1 MFLNLL
7 QIFAFVNKY
16 CTLYLLRFPAFLDMM
31 ASKVNKYDKYTVQYP
46 NYTIQNSM
54 HTTPNIQISSW
65 ITKKIT
71 YHKKI
76 TKISWGPIVRG
87 PVVWGPTVRLQKV
100 ANWAPDSWAPGP
112 SCPGPNCP
120 PWKSGKLGPGQLG
133 PGNILFQNHQK
144 TNTASKIQTE
154 MLPNVNFVPFRPNV
168 VLKRQDTS
176 FQLAKNHCKSHN
188 CHPKYQYHHP
198 NHQIPTT

>member
-1 MFLNLL
+1 MTCWGHFRWLSWWIAGWRDCWGSSGSPASPCQAFPPRTGSPETCSAAKTLGTWPNKDVWWHYYALTYENGSR
-7 QIFAFVNKY
+7 QI
-16 CTLYLLRFPAFLDMM
+16 
-31 ASKVNKYDKYTVQYP
+31 
-46 NYTIQNSM
+46 
-54 HTTPNIQISSW
+54 
-65 ITKKIT
+65 
-71 YHKKI
+71 
-76 TKISWGPIVRG
+76 GPRTAGPRG
-87 PVVWGPTVRLQKV
+87 PVVRGPTVRPEKV